1 MDAITV
7 INAGINGVVIGM
19 LLALPALAIT
29 LVFGIA
35 RFPNAASGDYMTLG
49 AYAAVFTQALAGG
62 SLLAGGVA
70 AVVATTAVSLFFYAW
85 VFRPL
90 ESRSNVSRLI
100 ASIGTNTPL
109 IFP

>member
-1 MDAITV
+1 
-7 INAGINGVVIGM
+7 M

-49 AYAAVFTQALAGG
+49 AYGGFHAGGGRRLDLAGG
-62 SLLAGGVA
+62 LAA
-70 AVVATTAVSLFFYAW
+70 IAATTAVSLFFYAW

-90 ESRSNVSRLI
+90 ESRSSVSRLI
-100 ASIGTNTPL
+100 ASIGVAFALRSTIT
-109 IFP
+109 FFAGQDQYTSTCH